1 MKILTHKKFDKAFK
15 KVPDSLRKNFAKQ
28 IELLKNNPTDKR
40 LNNHTLSGKYL
51 GCRSIDIGGDWR
63 VIYEQINQITIRL
76 LIIGTHSQLYG

>member
-1 MKILTHKKFDKAFK
+1 MKVLTHKKFDKAFK
-15 KVPDSLRKNFAKQ
+15 RVPDSLRKNFAKQ

-40 LNNHTLSGKYL
+40 LNNHALSGKYL